1 MAEDKTYENEVRINS
16 FPRDNKKVNDKIYS
30 LKADID
36 RIQEEFDNYKIVN
49 AGHQKINADLRIEI
63 KDLKEEIKHLKDPL
77 NQLRKDGDNKIS
89 QDLGHISPCSPTGA
103 IPKGAS

>member
-36 RIQEEFDNYKIVN
+36 RIQEEYDNFKIVS
-49 AGHQKINADLRIEI
+49 AGHQKINGELRVEI
-63 KDLKEEIKHLKDPL
+63 KELKARIKQLEDPL
-77 NQLRKDGDNKIS
+77 NALRKDGDI
-89 QDLGHISPCSPTGA
+89 
-103 IPKGAS
+103 

>member
-36 RIQEEFDNYKIVN
+36 RIQEEYDNFKIVS
-49 AGHQKINADLRIEI
+49 AGHQKINGELRVEI
-63 KDLKEEIKHLKDPL
+63 KELKARIKQLEDPL
-77 NQLRKDGDNKIS
+77 NGLRKDGDI
-89 QDLGHISPCSPTGA
+89 
-103 IPKGAS
+103 

>member
-49 AGHQKINADLRIEI
+49 AGHQKINADLRMEI
-63 KDLKEEIKHLKDPL
+63 ADLQEQIKHLKDPL
-77 NQLRKDGDNKIS
+77 NQLRKDGD
-89 QDLGHISPCSPTGA
+89 L
-103 IPKGAS
+103 

>member
-36 RIQEEFDNYKIVN
+36 RIQEEYDNFKIVS
-49 AGHQKINADLRIEI
+49 AGHQKINGELRIEI
-63 KDLKEEIKHLKDPL
+63 KELKARIKQLEDPL
-77 NQLRKDGDNKIS
+77 NGFRKDG
-89 QDLGHISPCSPTGA
+89 GV
-103 IPKGAS
+103 

>member
-36 RIQEEFDNYKIVN
+36 RIQEEYDNFKIIS
-49 AGHQKINADLRIEI
+49 AGHQKINGELRVEI
-63 KDLKEEIKHLKDPL
+63 KELKARIKQLEDPL
-77 NQLRKDGDNKIS
+77 NGLRKDGDI
-89 QDLGHISPCSPTGA
+89 
-103 IPKGAS
+103 